1 MNRRDLFFLL
11 NGATISGS
19 LPTGAQ
25 QKTTPAVVVVSEEEV
40 ARLIAQRHSIV
51 DDILDE
57 RTVAGR
63 CSRCGQC
70 PVARPGPRHRGLMH
84 SGDQSLGPAEV
95 LRPPERTDEG
105 IE

>member
-57 RTVAGR
+57 APWPDDAIDAVNVRSHDPGR
-63 CSRCGQC
+63 DI
-70 PVARPGPRHRGLMH
+70 V
-84 SGDQSLGPAEV
+84 V
-95 LRPPERTDEG
+95 
-105 IE
+105 